1 MPTKPTR
8 TMSGV
13 TPIAVVLEPR
23 PCPHGTCVYCPTL
36 GVPQSYTP
44 LSPAIMRAKEL
55 NYDPYK
61 QVLARI
67 KSFEA
72 MGHPTEKIELII
84 MGGTFTAYPIDYQ
97 YWFIK
102 RCFDA
107 MNGREAKDLEEAK
120 KINETAK
127 HRCVALCIETRPDY
141 CREEDVK
148 RMLELG
154 ATRCELGVQLPDD
167 EIYRITKR
175 GHTVKDVADATKRLK
190 DAGFKVGY
198 HLMPGLP
205 GSSIKNDLEKFG
217 MIFKDER
224 FMPDQIKIYPTQ
236 VMKGSE
242 LELWHKEK
250 KYTTYSDR
258 ELISLLKEIKLL
270 VPGWVRIMRVMREIP
285 PSFILNGTKKID
297 MRNIIY
303 EELKKEGKSCRC
315 IRCREIGFS
324 IVKGTISREEA
335 SRLSA
340 KDLNLT
346 VQNYRASGGDEY
358 FISYEYRGLL
368 FGLCRLRIMDGN
380 SDYAFVRELHVY
392 GPELKIKDA
401 TDSTSTKK
409 AIPIQHSGLGKKLMQ
424 KAEEIARERKIRKLY
439 VISGVGVREYY
450 RKLGYEF
457 EDPYMAKELQIS

>member
-84 MGGTFTAYPIDYQ
+84 MGGTFTAYPVDYQ
-97 YWFIK
+97 YWFVK

-107 MNGREAKDLEEAK
+107 LNGIDSNNLEEAK
-120 KINETAK
+120 RLNEKSK

-141 CREEDVK
+141 CKEEDVK

-167 EIYRITKR
+167 EIYKITKR
-175 GHTVKDVADATKRLK
+175 GHTVNDVVEATKRLK

-205 GSSIKNDLEKFG
+205 GSSIENDIEKFRLL
-217 MIFKDER
+217 FTDER

-236 VMKGSE
+236 VLKGSE
-242 LELWHKEK
+242 LEKWFEEGRYSAYREK
-250 KYTTYSDR
+250 
-258 ELISLLKEIKLL
+258 ELIFLLKKLKLL
-270 VPGWVRIMRVMREIP
+270 VPKWVRIMRVMREIP
-285 PSFILNGTKKID
+285 PSYVVNGTKKID
-297 MRNIIY
+297 MRNIIF

-324 IVKGTISREEA
+324 ILKGKISREEA
-335 SRLSA
+335 SKLSLE
-340 KDLNLT
+340 DLSLDVTKYN
-346 VQNYRASGGDEY
+346 ASGGEEY
-358 FISYEYRGLL
+358 FISYEYKDAL
-368 FGLCRLRIMDGN
+368 FGLCRLRIARQ
-380 SDYAFVRELHVY
+380 DYAFVRELHVY
-392 GPELKIKDA
+392 GPQVGILNQNESSSI
-401 TDSTSTKK
+401 KK
-409 AIPIQHSGLGKKLMQ
+409 AIPVQHLGIGRMLME
-424 KAEEIARERKIRKLY
+424 KAESIARNKGVKRLF

-450 RKLGYEF
+450 RKLGYRLEG
-457 EDPYMAKELQIS
+457 PYMVKEL

>member
-67 KSFEA
+67 KAFEI
-72 MGHPTEKIELII
+72 MGHPTQKIELIV
-84 MGGTFTAYPIDYQ
+84 MGGTFTAYPIEYQ

-107 MNGREAKDLEEAK
+107 MNGKEAKDLEEAK
-120 KINETAK
+120 KINEKAK

-141 CREEDVK
+141 CKNDDVK

-167 EIYRITKR
+167 EVYKITKR
-175 GHTVKDVADATKRLK
+175 GHTVKDVVDATKRLK

-205 GSSIKNDLEKFG
+205 GSSMKNDLEKFKLL
-217 MIFKDER
+217 FTDEG

-242 LELWHKEK
+242 LELWYKEGRYK
-250 KYTTYSDR
+250 TYSD
-258 ELISLLKEIKLL
+258 EETLELLKRIKLM
-270 VPGWVRIMRVMREIP
+270 VPKWVRIMRVMREIP
-285 PSFILNGTKKID
+285 PSFITNGTKKID
-297 MRNIIY
+297 MRNLIY
-303 EELKKEGKSCRC
+303 EELRKEGKSCRC

-324 IVKGTISREEA
+324 IVKGKISREEVLK
-335 SRLSA
+335 LSPE
-340 KDLNLT
+340 DLSLD
-346 VQNYRASGGDEY
+346 VQSYTASGGQEY
-358 FISYEYRGLL
+358 FISYEYKDFL
-368 FGLCRLRIMDGN
+368 FGLCRLRIINGN
-380 SDYAFVRELHVY
+380 SDFAFVRELHVY
-392 GPELKIKDA
+392 GPELKINNP
-401 TDSTSTKK
+401 TESTSTKK
-409 AIPIQHSGLGKKLMQ
+409 AIPIQHSGLGRRLMQ
-424 KAEEIARERKIRKLY
+424 KAEQIAKENGIKKLL

-450 RKLGYEF
+450 RKLGYEL
-457 EDPYMAKELQIS
+457 EGPYMAKTLV

>member
-13 TPIAVVLEPR
+13 TPIAVVTEPR

-61 QVLARI
+61 QVLARM
-67 KSFEA
+67 KSFEV
-72 MGHPTEKIELII
+72 MGHPTEKIELIV
-84 MGGTFTAYPIDYQ
+84 MGGTFTAYPVDYQ

-107 MNGREAKDLEEAK
+107 MNGIEARDLEEAK
-120 KINETAK
+120 KINEKAK

-141 CREEDVK
+141 CKEEDVK

-154 ATRCELGVQLPDD
+154 ATRCEIGVQLPDD
-167 EIYRITKR
+167 HVYKLTKR
-175 GHTVKDVADATKRLK
+175 GHTVKDVVDATKRLK

-205 GSSIKNDLEKFG
+205 GSTIENDLKRFNE
-217 MIFKDER
+217 IFYDER
-224 FMPDQIKIYPTQ
+224 FMPDQLKIYPTQ

-242 LELWHKEK
+242 LELWYKEG
-250 KYTTYSDR
+250 KYKAYSDD
-258 ELISLLKEIKLL
+258 EILYLLKEIKLM
-270 VPGWVRIMRVMREIP
+270 VPKWVRIMRVMREIP
-285 PSFILNGTKKID
+285 PSFITNGTRKID
-297 MRNIIY
+297 MRNLVY
-303 EELKKEGKSCRC
+303 DELKKEGKTCKC

-324 IVKGTISREEA
+324 IVKGKISREEVQKI
-335 SRLSA
+335 SSD
-340 KDLNLT
+340 DLYLI
-346 VQNYRASGGDEY
+346 VDKYRASGGQEY
-358 FISYEYRGLL
+358 FISYEYKDFL
-368 FGLCRLRIMDGN
+368 FGLCRLRIIDGN
-380 SDYAFVRELHVY
+380 KDFAFIRELHVY
-392 GPELKIKDA
+392 GPELRIKSP
-401 TDSTSTKK
+401 TESTSTKK
-409 AIPIQHSGLGKKLMQ
+409 AIPVQHSGLGRKLMQ
-424 KAEEIARERKIRKLY
+424 KAEQIAKENGIKKLL

-450 RKLGYEF
+450 RKLGYEL
-457 EDPYMAKELQIS
+457 EGPYMAKVLTE